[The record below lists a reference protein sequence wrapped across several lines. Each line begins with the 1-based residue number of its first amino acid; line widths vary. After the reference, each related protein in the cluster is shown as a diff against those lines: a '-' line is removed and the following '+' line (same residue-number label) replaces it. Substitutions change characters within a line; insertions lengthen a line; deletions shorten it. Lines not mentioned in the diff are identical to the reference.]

1 MLIPAF
7 QERYGMN
14 IPGYELVETLGAG
27 GFGTVY
33 RARQLSV
40 RREVAL
46 KVDSRSLT
54 SERDQ
59 RRFMREVTAAGRL
72 SGHPHVVAVYDAGV
86 LPDGRPYMV
95 LELCPGGSLNDRLR
109 ERGPFQ
115 PPEVR
120 DIGVNI
126 ADALAA
132 AHAAGVLHRDVK
144 PANILVD
151 QYGNPGLADFGLAS
165 MPTPGME
172 SSATREALTP
182 AYAPPEAFRL
192 DEPGPAGDVY
202 SLAASLYALL
212 SGRPPHFPPDRQLS
226 IAALMAAQQQP
237 VPDLP
242 GVPTSL
248 TGVLRQAMAFDRNAR
263 IPTADAFRDALA
275 GVDMQSPTPLR
286 TVMAPPMTIGGHTTE
301 PAVAPAGQSRGLSQG
316 LILGAAALVGAGI
329 LGAGALV
336 AFAPDSG
343 SDSGSDSGK
352 GSGPGKSGTSQQG
365 GGTTPGKGS
374 GNANTAAADKKLYGV
389 ETVTANCPAALVPGA
404 RARCTRTAECW
415 GGGVWVNGWILSMSR
430 FDCKEPHGRQ
440 VFAIA
445 LMPPDGE
452 TGDRDLLAKNPT
464 VRKVCNKNVLR
475 RSLQGRAAKY
485 RSLRWDVGL
494 IPPSQSRFEQGD
506 RMYRCVGEV
515 PYGKKLIGGVF
526 RPR

>member
-1 MLIPAF
+1 
-7 QERYGMN
+7 MN

-46 KVDSRSLT
+46 KVDSRPLT

-95 LELCPGGSLNDRLR
+95 LELCPGGSLNDRLQ

-115 PPEVR
+115 PAEVR

-165 MPTPGME
+165 MPMPGME

-192 DEPGPAGDVY
+192 DEPAPAGDVY

-242 GVPTSL
+242 GVPTAL
-248 TGVLRQAMAFDRNAR
+248 TAVLRQAMAFDRNVR

-275 GVDMQSPTPLR
+275 AADLQSQAPLR
-286 TVMAPPMTIGGHTTE
+286 TMPAPPVPDGHTTE
-301 PAVAPAGQSRGLSQG
+301 PAFQPAGQSRGLSQG
-316 LILGAAALVGAGI
+316 LILGAAALVAAGI

-343 SDSGSDSGK
+343 TGSDPNKTGAV
-352 GSGPGKSGTSQQG
+352 QQG
-365 GGTTPGKGS
+365 GGKGGVATPGKGN
-374 GNANTAAADKKLYGV
+374 GNANAAAADKKLYGV

-415 GGGVWVNGWILSMSR
+415 GGGVWVNGWILSMGR
-430 FDCKEPHGRQ
+430 YDCKEPHGRQ

-452 TGDRDLLAKNPT
+452 TGDRDLLGKNPT
-464 VRKVCNKNVLR
+464 VRKVCSKTILR

-485 RSLRWDVGL
+485 RSWRWDVSV
-494 IPPSQSRFEQGD
+494 IPPSQSRFELGD
-506 RMYRCVGEV
+506 RMYRCAGEV